1 MEDTRHTAPV
11 ERATPAHG
19 ESHSR
24 PGSSMATLCELTRW
38 KDPVLSGLVAGSGL
52 LFLAAISCYSLI
64 AVAAYFGLSLV
75 LLGLGSK
82 LYVHLMGLL
91 KKPCKDPLTKV
102 ESLNLE
108 VTEEQVEAVLSQT
121 ADYINMTAATTK
133 RLLLVEDYF
142 ESAKFALA
150 AYLATF
156 LGALMNSLTLV
167 AIAWLAAFTL
177 PTVYVAKQKEVDAM
191 MATATTH
198 YTNLNAKLVALVP
211 KQQTAAAA
219 KEE

>member
-1 MEDTRHTAPV
+1 MG

-91 KKPCKDPLTKV
+91 KKPCKDPLAKV

-108 VTEEQVEAVLSQT
+108 VTEEQVQA
-121 ADYINMTAATTK
+121 
-133 RLLLVEDYF
+133 LLAQ
-142 ESAKFALA
+142 SASFALV

-156 LGALMNSLTLV
+156 LGAIMNSLTLV
-167 AIAWLAAFTL
+167 LIAWVAAFSL
-177 PTVYVAKQKEVDAM
+177 PTVYAAKQKEVDAM
-191 MATATTH
+191 QATATTH
-198 YTNLNAKLVALVP
+198 YTALNAKLVALVP
-211 KQQTAAAA
+211 Q
-219 KEE
+219 

>member
-1 MEDTRHTAPV
+1 MGHCTGRKG
-11 ERATPAHG
+11 HG
-19 ESHSR
+19 ESNST
-24 PGSSMATLCELTRW
+24 PGSGMATLCELTRW

-52 LFLAAISCYSLI
+52 LFLIALSCYSFI

-108 VTEEQVEAVLSQT
+108 VTEEHVEAVLSQT

-133 RLLLVEDYF
+133 RLLLVEDYL

-177 PTVYVAKQKEVDAM
+177 PTVYVARQKEVDAM

-198 YTNLNAKLVALVP
+198 YTNLTAKLVALVP

>member
-1 MEDTRHTAPV
+1 MGTAPV
-11 ERATPAHG
+11 ERATWGHG

-24 PGSSMATLCELTRW
+24 PGSSMAPLCELTRW

-64 AVAAYFGLSLV
+64 AVAAYFGL

-91 KKPCKDPLTKV
+91 KKPCKDPLAKV

-108 VTEEQVEAVLSQT
+108 VTEEQVQALLAQVASNV
-121 ADYINMTAATTK
+121 NMTTATTK
-133 RLLLVEDYF
+133 RLLLVEDYL
-142 ESAKFALA
+142 ESAKFALI

-156 LGALMNSLTLV
+156 LGAIMNSLTLV
-167 AIAWLAAFTL
+167 VIAWVAAFSL
-177 PTVYVAKQKEVDAM
+177 PTVYAAKQKEVDAM
-191 MATATTH
+191 LATVTTH
-198 YTNLNAKLVALVP
+198 YTTLNAKLVALVP
-211 KQQTAAAA
+211 QTQAAA

>member
-1 MEDTRHTAPV
+1 MGHCTGRKG
-11 ERATPAHG
+11 HG
-19 ESHSR
+19 ESNST

-52 LFLAAISCYSLI
+52 LFLIALSCYSFI

-91 KKPCKDPLTKV
+91 KKPCKDPLAKV

-108 VTEEQVEAVLSQT
+108 VTEEQVQAILSQ
-121 ADYINMTAATTK
+121 AASYVNMTTATTK
-133 RLLLVEDYF
+133 RLLLVEDYL
-142 ESAKFALA
+142 ESAKFALV

-156 LGALMNSLTLV
+156 LGAIMNSLTLV
-167 AIAWLAAFTL
+167 LIAWVAAFSL
-177 PTVYVAKQKEVDAM
+177 ATVS
-191 MATATTH
+191 TH
-198 YTNLNAKLVALVP
+198 YTTLNAKLVALVP
-211 KQQTAAAA
+211 QTQAAA

>member
-1 MEDTRHTAPV
+1 MGRHTTPV

-91 KKPCKDPLTKV
+91 KKPC
-102 ESLNLE
+102 
-108 VTEEQVEAVLSQT
+108 
-121 ADYINMTAATTK
+121 
-133 RLLLVEDYF
+133 EDYL
-142 ESAKFALA
+142 ESAKFALV

-156 LGALMNSLTLV
+156 IGAIMNSLTLV
-167 AIAWLAAFTL
+167 IIAWVAAFSL
-177 PTVYVAKQKEVDAM
+177 PTVYAAKQKEVDAM
-191 MATATTH
+191 LATATTH
-198 YTNLNAKLVALVP
+198 YTALNAKLVALVP
-211 KQQTAAAA
+211 QQQTQAA

>member
-1 MEDTRHTAPV
+1 
-11 ERATPAHG
+11 
-19 ESHSR
+19 
-24 PGSSMATLCELTRW
+24 MATLCELTRW

-52 LFLAAISCYSLI
+52 LFLIALSCYSFI

-91 KKPCKDPLTKV
+91 KKPCKDPLAKV

-108 VTEEQVEAVLSQT
+108 VTEEQVQALLAQAASYV
-121 ADYINMTAATTK
+121 NMATTTTK
-133 RLLLVEDYF
+133 RLLLVEDYL
-142 ESAKFALA
+142 ESAKFALV

-167 AIAWLAAFTL
+167 GIAWVAAFSL
-177 PTVYVAKQKEVDAM
+177 PTVYAAKQKEVDAM
-191 MATATTH
+191 LATATTH
-198 YTNLNAKLVALVP
+198 YTALNAKLVALVP
-211 KQQTAAAA
+211 QQQTQAAA

>member
-1 MEDTRHTAPV
+1 
-11 ERATPAHG
+11 
-19 ESHSR
+19 
-24 PGSSMATLCELTRW
+24 MATLCELTRW

-52 LFLAAISCYSLI
+52 LFFIALSCYSFI

-91 KKPCKDPLTKV
+91 KKPCKDPLAKV

-108 VTEEQVEAVLSQT
+108 VTEEQVQAVLTQT
-121 ADYINMTAATTK
+121 ADYINMAAATTK
-133 RLLLVEDYF
+133 RLLLVEDYL

-191 MATATTH
+191 LATATTH

>member
-1 MEDTRHTAPV
+1 MI
-11 ERATPAHG
+11 
-19 ESHSR
+19 
-24 PGSSMATLCELTRW
+24 LRW

-91 KKPCKDPLTKV
+91 KKPCKDPLAKV

-108 VTEEQVEAVLSQT
+108 VTEEQVQAVLSQT
-121 ADYINMTAATTK
+121 ANHFNVAAATTK
-133 RLLLVEDYF
+133 RLLLVEDYL
-142 ESAKFALA
+142 ESAKFALV

-156 LGALMNSLTLV
+156 IGAIMNSLTLV
-167 AIAWLAAFTL
+167 IIAWVAAFSL
-177 PTVYVAKQKEVDAM
+177 PTVYAAKQKEVDAM
-191 MATATTH
+191 LATATTH
-198 YTNLNAKLVALVP
+198 YTALNAKLVALVP
-211 KQQTAAAA
+211 QQQTQAAA

>member
-1 MEDTRHTAPV
+1 M
-11 ERATPAHG
+11 
-19 ESHSR
+19 
-24 PGSSMATLCELTRW
+24 
-38 KDPVLSGLVAGSGL
+38 AGSGL

-91 KKPCKDPLTKV
+91 KKPCKDPLAKV

-108 VTEEQVEAVLSQT
+108 VTEEQVQAVLSQT
-121 ADYINMTAATTK
+121 ANHFNVAAATTK
-133 RLLLVEDYF
+133 RLLLVEDYL
-142 ESAKFALA
+142 ESAKFALV

-156 LGALMNSLTLV
+156 IGAIMNSLTLV
-167 AIAWLAAFTL
+167 IIAWVAAFSL
-177 PTVYVAKQKEVDAM
+177 PTVYAAKQKEVDAM
-191 MATATTH
+191 LATATTH
-198 YTNLNAKLVALVP
+198 YTALNAKLVALVP